1 MLLFYLSLIDDEVE
15 RSTFEEIYNTYRK
28 QMLMTANLILHNHED
43 SEDVVHDVFY
53 LIATKH
59 MSVIREL
66 TDPNDMRN
74 YLLKATKNTALN
86 ELKKRRRSNIP
97 MDAGPERELRS
108 SPDLTDESFIDQ
120 ICAKA
125 DYETVVKALLSL
137 DEPYRDVLYYHFVA
151 ELTVNDCA
159 KLLNRN
165 ASTAKKQLLRGKK
178 LLLSKL
184 GMKGDEDHVDD

>member
-1 MLLFYLSLIDDEVE
+1 MLFFYLSLIDDELG
-15 RSTFEEIYNTYRK
+15 RSTFEEIYLTYRK
-28 QMLMTANLILHNHED
+28 QMLMTANSILHNHED

-59 MSVIREL
+59 MSIIRAL
-66 TDPNDMRN
+66 TDPNDVRN

-97 MDAGPERELRS
+97 IDAIPERELSS
-108 SPDLTDESFIDQ
+108 SPDLTDETFIDL
-120 ICAKA
+120 ICAEA
-125 DYETVVKALLSL
+125 DYETVVKAMFSL
-137 DEPYRDVLYYHFVA
+137 DEPYRDVLYYHFVL
-151 ELTVNDCA
+151 ELTVNESA

-184 GMKGDEDHVDD
+184 ELKGDEDHVDE